1 MGFVT
6 YADVLRIPTVRRI
19 VILGMVVRVPL
30 WAGNIALTLHVVTHL
45 HGSYADAGFV
55 AAVQAAALGISG
67 PWRGRLLD
75 RLGVRRAIT
84 PSLFVLAAAWSIAP
98 WLGYWPLLGLAA
110 LAGLFTVP
118 SFSIVRAVLIG
129 AVAEDQRAT
138 ALSIDSVATELT
150 FMVGPV
156 LGVLAAT
163 ALPTPIALFV
173 CEMCSLA
180 GAALIWWVNPS
191 LHAHPAPTPVE
202 TESKGLRMNL
212 PIVAVLAMSMAAVI
226 ILTGEDLGTVATLR
240 EWDMPGSIGWMLA
253 LWGLGS
259 AVGGLVYGALHTRPS
274 ATALLLLL
282 GASTIAVPLAQET
295 VGFTVILFVSGAF
308 CAPTMTAMATLL
320 SQLVP
325 AANRG
330 EAMGWHGS
338 AMMLGSA
345 AAGPLI
351 GVALDGGGWR
361 WGFLTAGL
369 IGLGIGLVGLVVTS
383 RATRV
388 AEPAPVAEAEAA

>member
-129 AVAEDQRAT
+129 AVAEDQRTT

-180 GAALIWWVNPS
+180 GAVLIWW
-191 LHAHPAPTPVE
+191 
-202 TESKGLRMNL
+202 
-212 PIVAVLAMSMAAVI
+212 
-226 ILTGEDLGTVATLR
+226 
-240 EWDMPGSIGWMLA
+240 
-253 LWGLGS
+253 
-259 AVGGLVYGALHTRPS
+259 
-274 ATALLLLL
+274 
-282 GASTIAVPLAQET
+282 
-295 VGFTVILFVSGAF
+295 
-308 CAPTMTAMATLL
+308 
-320 SQLVP
+320 
-325 AANRG
+325 
-330 EAMGWHGS
+330 
-338 AMMLGSA
+338 
-345 AAGPLI
+345 
-351 GVALDGGGWR
+351 
-361 WGFLTAGL
+361 
-369 IGLGIGLVGLVVTS
+369 
-383 RATRV
+383 
-388 AEPAPVAEAEAA
+388 